1 MAIRTRRWTR
11 SPRGR
16 VLGVATGLAEWR
28 GFPADITR
36 MVVFLIFLCT
46 AFFPALLVYLIIAVI
61 LPEQTEADII
71 RDGDTTY
78 SSDYAYSTGSR
89 RRYYSSSYKNADDA
103 TFREKSDADLERE
116 YEELKKKVE
125 TMESDVFDK
134 EKEWDAR
141 FKDETKNN

>member
-11 SPRGR
+11 SPRGQ

-36 MVVFLIFLCT
+36 LVVFLIFVCT
-46 AFFPALLVYLIIAVI
+46 AFFPALLVYLVIAVI

-71 RDGDTTY
+71 RDGDTYY
-78 SSDYAYSTGSR
+78 SSDYAFSNRGR
-89 RRYYSSSYKNADDA
+89 RNYSSYKNADDA
-103 TFREKSDADLERE
+103 TFREKSDEDLERE

>member
-11 SPRGR
+11 SPRGV

-28 GFPADITR
+28 GFPIDITR
-36 MVVFLIFLCT
+36 LVVFLIFLFT
-46 AFFPALLVYLIIAVI
+46 AFFPALLVYLVIAVI

-71 RDGDTTY
+71 RDGDTYY
-78 SSDYAYSTGSR
+78 SSDYAFSNRGR
-89 RRYYSSSYKNADDA
+89 RNYSSYKNADDA
-103 TFREKSDADLERE
+103 TFREKSDEDLERE

>member
-36 MVVFLIFLCT
+36 LVVFLIFICT

-71 RDGDTTY
+71 RDGDTSY
-78 SSDYAYSTGSR
+78 SSDYAYSTRNR
-89 RRYYSSSYKNADDA
+89 RSYSSYKNADDA
-103 TFREKSDADLERE
+103 TFREKSDEDLERE

-141 FKDETKNN
+141 FKNETKNN

>member
-1 MAIRTRRWTR
+1 M
-11 SPRGR
+11 
-16 VLGVATGLAEWR
+16 GVATGLAEWR

-36 MVVFLIFLCT
+36 LVVFLIFICT

-71 RDGDTTY
+71 RDGDTSY
-78 SSDYAYSTGSR
+78 SSDYAYSTRNR
-89 RRYYSSSYKNADDA
+89 RSYSSYKNADDA
-103 TFREKSDADLERE
+103 TFREKSDEDLERE

>member
-28 GFPADITR
+28 GFPTDITR
-36 MVVFLIFLCT
+36 LVVFLIFICT

-78 SSDYAYSTGSR
+78 SSDYAYSTRNR
-89 RRYYSSSYKNADDA
+89 RKSYSSYKNADDA
-103 TFREKSDADLERE
+103 TFREKSTEDLERE

>member
-1 MAIRTRRWTR
+1 MAIRTKRWTR
-11 SPRGR
+11 SPRGQ

-36 MVVFLIFLCT
+36 LVVFLIFVCT
-46 AFFPALLVYLIIAVI
+46 AFFPALLVYLVIAVI

-71 RDGDTTY
+71 RDGDTYY
-78 SSDYAYSTGSR
+78 SSDYAFSNRGR
-89 RRYYSSSYKNADDA
+89 RNYSSYKNADDA
-103 TFREKSDADLERE
+103 TFREKSDEDLERE

>member
-1 MAIRTRRWTR
+1 MEIRTRRWTR
-11 SPRGR
+11 SPRGC

-36 MVVFLIFLCT
+36 LVVFLIFVCT
-46 AFFPALLVYLIIAVI
+46 AFFPALLVYLVIAVI

-71 RDGDTTY
+71 RDGDTYY
-78 SSDYAYSTGSR
+78 SSDYAFSNRGR
-89 RRYYSSSYKNADDA
+89 RNYSSYKNADDA
-103 TFREKSDADLERE
+103 TFREKSDEDLERE

>member
-11 SPRGR
+11 SPRGV

-28 GFPADITR
+28 GFPIDITR
-36 MVVFLIFLCT
+36 LVVFLIFLFT

-78 SSDYAYSTGSR
+78 SSDYAYSTRNR
-89 RRYYSSSYKNADDA
+89 RKSYSSYKNADDA
-103 TFREKSDADLERE
+103 TFREKSTEDLERE

-141 FKDETKNN
+141 FKDETKSN

>member
-1 MAIRTRRWTR
+1 M
-11 SPRGR
+11 
-16 VLGVATGLAEWR
+16 GVATGLAEWR
-28 GFPADITR
+28 GFPTDITR
-36 MVVFLIFLCT
+36 LVVFLIFICT

-78 SSDYAYSTGSR
+78 SSDYAYSTRNR
-89 RRYYSSSYKNADDA
+89 RSYSSYKNADDA
-103 TFREKSDADLERE
+103 TFREKSDEDLERE

-125 TMESDVFDK
+125 SMESDVFDK